1 MDWANER
8 YVRLYTRDTMT
19 WKRLPWQS
27 RLLIP
32 AIMRKLD
39 RSGVIDL
46 GEDGE
51 DGIADFIEVPAEF
64 VQAGLPELLRREV
77 FVVRGKRLVM
87 PNYIAAQETRQSDAQ
102 RQRDSRERRATAG
115 DKPSPEPEDS
125 HHLSPPVTSGHPES
139 PQPSLAVPS
148 LAEPENSRACARSKS
163 DAKLCGRDLLAMF
176 GKQRAEV
183 FPTALPWVTARDPKG
198 DAGTFAA
205 SLGPDECADVAQ
217 TMRLAWEHVRDGA
230 KGWSDERHKDPS
242 FAFGAW
248 KSGFHALREELHGRA
263 PKVKEQGK
271 APAAKP
277 MAVVG

>member
-125 HHLSPPVTSGHPES
+125 HPPSPPVTSGHPES
-139 PQPSLAVPS
+139 LQPSLAVPS
-148 LAEPENSRACARSKS
+148 LAEPEIPRARSNPN
-163 DAKLCGRDLLAMF
+163 AKLCGRDLLAMF
-176 GKQRAEV
+176 GKHRSRV

-205 SLGPDECADVAQ
+205 GLGPEECADVEG
-217 TMRLAWEHVRDGA
+217 TMRLALEHIRDGA
-230 KGWSDERHKDPS
+230 KGWADERHKDPS

-248 KSGFHALREELHGRA
+248 KSGFHALREELHGCA
-263 PKVKEQGK
+263 PKSK
-271 APAAKP
+271 APANQPAPKP